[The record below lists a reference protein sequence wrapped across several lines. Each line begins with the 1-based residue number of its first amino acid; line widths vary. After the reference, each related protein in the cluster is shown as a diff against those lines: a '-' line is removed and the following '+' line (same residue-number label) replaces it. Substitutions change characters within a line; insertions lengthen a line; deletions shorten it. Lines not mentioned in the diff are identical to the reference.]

1 MDLDRTRT
9 HSSSTPFTRLR
20 STLLLDSALRCELSG
35 RLSNG
40 ADPNLVVSNPTEWLF
55 SRSAAPSPPCAPLC
69 SQRKHHTAP
78 HTAPH
83 CGIHTLALV
92 MALVAWLQMARGCA
106 ARRPVQQVAR
116 RAASH
121 TVPETSHS
129 ARNIAQGPHP
139 HISPPSSCCCPPY
152 PTVPSDPFPCLGQKW
167 LHSVGI
173 RSSNNPSIRCIC
185 CRGTLSGQPDNP
197 NNARR
202 LRVEP
207 VAQGMLHGRQ
217 RERRGTVWHT

>member
-69 SQRKHHTAP
+69 SQRKRHTAP

-106 ARRPVQQVAR
+106 ARRPVKR
-116 RAASH
+116 RGAACCL
-121 TVPETSHS
+121 SHS
-129 ARNIAQGPHP
+129 ARNIAQCPQHRTGPASSYITPIVLLLPPLPHRTLRPVSLLRTKMASLRWHP
-139 HISPPSSCCCPPY
+139 QQQQSKY
-152 PTVPSDPFPCLGQKW
+152 PVHLLPR
-167 LHSVGI
+167 HS
-173 RSSNNPSIRCIC
+173 
-185 CRGTLSGQPDNP
+185 
-197 NNARR
+197 
-202 LRVEP
+202 
-207 VAQGMLHGRQ
+207 
-217 RERRGTVWHT
+217 